1 MNEEITMNIG
11 AFAPTNIGVLP
22 PLVLRDEWKKDF
34 TKVGQNQARMRL
46 VRKRNKGSEQEER
59 ISSFGRKFSEMVEG
73 RGGRL
78 EEFRGDTLSDLNSG
92 LSLLASGIKIVSTIL
107 TLLGAEN
114 NDR

>member
-1 MNEEITMNIG
+1 MNGGIALNIG
-11 AFAPTNIGVLP
+11 AFAPTNIAVLP

-34 TKVGQNQARMRL
+34 TKADKIQARRRR
-46 VRKRNKGSEQEER
+46 VSKRNKASEQEER

-78 EEFRGDTLSDLNSG
+78 EKFRGDTLSDLNSG
-92 LSLLASGIKIVSTIL
+92 LSLLASGIKIISTIL